1 VIALVF
7 AAALLLQPAQGRS
20 ETIAGIQVHGNTVT
34 TDDEVQRAAAV
45 RVGDPLE
52 ADTLE
57 TVSARLRATKR
68 FQSVQVLKRF
78 ASIDDPTQILL
89 VIVVDDGPVRIE
101 RTGDP
106 DQPTRVVR
114 SHGTPLM
121 FLPVLSFEDG
131 YGFTYG
137 ARFAWPEPVGK
148 QSRVSFPLTWG
159 GEKRAG
165 AELEKNLQGG
175 PLDRVEVGVSASRR
189 TNPFY
194 DVDDDRVRLWARG
207 ERDIVRWVRAGAT
220 VGWQRVAFP
229 GAAAPG
235 ATFPGAAAPGT
246 PAGGDRFAH
255 AGADVVF
262 DTRADPIL
270 PRNAVYARAAF
281 EHIAG
286 ANRMDLEARGY
297 VGLVGQAILA
307 VRAQRSDADRA
318 LPPYL
323 KPLLGGISNL
333 RGFRAGTAAGDALV
347 ATSAELIVPLTSPL
361 SFGRIGVNAFTD
373 AGTTYDHGE
382 RLSDQTWRQGIG
394 GGVWFSAAFVR
405 LNVDVAH
412 GRGASTRVHV
422 GANVSF

>member
-1 VIALVF
+1 VIALVV
-7 AAALLLQPAQGRS
+7 AAALLVQPAPGRG
-20 ETIAGIQVHGNTVT
+20 ETIVGIQVHGNTAT
-34 TDDEVQRAAAV
+34 PDDEVQRAAAV

-52 ADTLE
+52 GDTLE
-57 TVSARLRATKR
+57 KVSARLRATKR

-114 SHGTPLM
+114 SNASRLM

-137 ARFAWPEPVGK
+137 ARFARPEPAGK

-194 DVDDDRVRLWARG
+194 DADDDRVRLWARG

-220 VGWQRVAFP
+220 VGWQRVRFPAGPGATAP
-229 GAAAPG
+229 GAATG
-235 ATFPGAAAPGT
+235 A
-246 PAGGDRFAH
+246 DRFAH

-286 ANRMDLEARGY
+286 ANRMDLDARGY
-297 VGLVGQAILA
+297 VGLFGQAILA

-323 KPLLGGISNL
+323 KPLLGGMSNL
-333 RGFRAGTAAGDALV
+333 RGFRTGTAAGDALL

-361 SFGRIGVNAFTD
+361 SFGRIGVNGFTD
-373 AGTTYDHGE
+373 AGTAYDHGE

-412 GRGASTRVHV
+412 GRGSSTRVHV

>member
-1 VIALVF
+1 VIALVV
-7 AAALLLQPAQGRS
+7 AGTLLLQPVPGRS
-20 ETIAGIQVHGNTVT
+20 ETIVGIQVHGNTVT
-34 TDDEVQRAAAV
+34 PDDEVQRAAAV

-52 ADTLE
+52 ADTVE
-57 TVSARLRATKR
+57 KVSARLRATR
-68 FQSVQVLKRF
+68 HFQSVQVLKRF

-89 VIVVDDGPVRIE
+89 VIVVDDGPVQIE

-114 SHGTPLM
+114 SHGSRLM

-131 YGFTYG
+131 YGLSYG
-137 ARFAWPEPVGK
+137 ARFAWPEPAGK

-165 AELEKNLQGG
+165 AELEKNLAGG

-194 DVDDDRVRLWARG
+194 EADDDRVRLWARG

-220 VGWQRVAFP
+220 VGWQRVTFPAIP
-229 GAAAPG
+229 GAATPA
-235 ATFPGAAAPGT
+235 ATPGAASPGT
-246 PAGGDRFAH
+246 DRFAH
-255 AGADVVF
+255 AGADIVF

-286 ANRMDLEARGY
+286 ANRMDLDARGY

-307 VRAQRSDADRA
+307 VRAQRSDTDRA

-323 KPLLGGISNL
+323 KPLLGGMSNL
-333 RGFRAGTAAGDALV
+333 RGFRTGTAAGDALL

-361 SFGRIGVNAFTD
+361 SFGRIGVNGFTD
-373 AGTTYDHGE
+373 AGTAYDHGQ

-412 GRGASTRVHV
+412 GRGSSTRVHV